1 FGRVRPPSATWPV
14 LGGRPRARCARS
26 GEPMLADRQK
36 RLHEAYRRAY
46 EAGGALLKA
55 LQDPPAPARGDQ
67 VDERARR
74 RDGGARGAGSLFL
87 PGDEVRFREELHA
100 LAEQQQA
107 LDAEMRRF
115 MAELARISNA
125 AAEARSVARSAR
137 QVMKSGYVGRMLDE
151 KRWAERDETR
161 SY

>member
-1 FGRVRPPSATWPV
+1 MS
-14 LGGRPRARCARS
+14 
-26 GEPMLADRQK
+26 ADRQK
-36 RLHEAYRRAY
+36 RLQEAYRRAY

-55 LQDPPAPARGDQ
+55 LQESPTPVTVDQ
-67 VDERARR
+67 VDELIRR
-74 RDGGARGAGSLFL
+74 RDGAVRAAVSLFL

-100 LAEQQQA
+100 LAQQQQA

-151 KRWAERDETR
+151 KR
-161 SY
+161 